1 MSLVVNATKAQCSI
15 SVEGLLDTI
24 VVNTWI
30 ILKLRWSQ
38 KRKSVVS
45 MTSTFAKLKQEQ
57 DEDVKIIV
65 QRHMHD
71 ASLWSDDSHT
81 LI

>member
-24 VVNTWI
+24 
-30 ILKLRWSQ
+30 
-38 KRKSVVS
+38 
-45 MTSTFAKLKQEQ
+45 QEQ

-65 QRHMHD
+65 QRHMYD